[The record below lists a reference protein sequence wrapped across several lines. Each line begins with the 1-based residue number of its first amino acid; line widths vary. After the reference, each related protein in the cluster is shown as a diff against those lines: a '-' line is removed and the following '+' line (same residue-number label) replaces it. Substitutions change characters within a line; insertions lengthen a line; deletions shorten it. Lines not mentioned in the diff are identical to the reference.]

1 MELFGTKQDQLLSFC
16 RQRGFVSKSEIM
28 RWGLDNFYISADRVV
43 RTFVEDGIGRRL
55 GKEECTMRGLKG
67 KQAWYEFD
75 KKWGE

>member
-1 MELFGTKQDQLLSFC
+1 
-16 RQRGFVSKSEIM
+16 M